1 MTYDNGLFE
10 PTFVMTFQVEFCLS
24 IIKNDII
31 DSYRSLCFEELLK
44 LKDSNEAIQL
54 KRCGLCQY
62 NKNMKKEKRKKFLQ

>member
-31 DSYRSLCFEELLK
+31 NLSL
-44 LKDSNEAIQL
+44 SNSQ
-54 KRCGLCQY
+54 
-62 NKNMKKEKRKKFLQ
+62 KNSSGDGFSSGWR